1 MDNRKILLV
10 EDNADDVILTQRMFT
25 KSKIANEIIVVGDGQ
40 EAIEYLF
47 EDVNEC
53 KIKNNGHDLPLV
65 ILLDLHLPKINGIE
79 ILRKL
84 RACEETKLVPVIVLS
99 TSHEEDEIIASYTLG
114 VISFV
119 HKPVKFIDFCRC
131 NQNVGVIF
139 NGNQRATYISLA
151 MMAR

>member
-10 EDNADDVILTQRMFT
+10 EDNANDVILTQRMFA
-25 KSKIANEIIVVGDGQ
+25 KSKIANEIIVVGNGE
-40 EAIEYLF
+40 EAIKYLF

-84 RACEETKLVPVIVLS
+84 RACEDTKLIPVIVLS
-99 TSHEEDEIIASYTLG
+99 TSSEDDEMIASYTLG

-119 HKPVKFIDFCRC
+119 HKPVKFIDFADAIRMLGLFLMVT
-131 NQNVGVIF
+131 NQ
-139 NGNQRATYISLA
+139 QPASLSQ
-151 MMAR
+151 

>member
-1 MDNRKILLV
+1 MDTRKILLV
-10 EDNADDVILTQRMFT
+10 EDNPNDFILTRRMFA

-53 KIKNNGHDLPLV
+53 KSKNNGHNLPLV

-84 RACEETKLVPVIVLS
+84 RACEDTKLVPVIVLS
-99 TSHEEDEIIASYTLG
+99 TSREEDDIIASYLLG

-119 HKPVKFIDFCRC
+119 HKPVKFIDFADAIRTLGLFLMVT
-131 NQNVGVIF
+131 NQ
-139 NGNQRATYISLA
+139 QPTSL
-151 MMAR
+151 

>member
-1 MDNRKILLV
+1 
-10 EDNADDVILTQRMFT
+10 MFT

-40 EAIEYLF
+40 EAIEFLF

-84 RACEETKLVPVIVLS
+84 RDCGETKLVPVIVLS
-99 TSHEEDEIIASYTLG
+99 TSHEEDEIIASYTLAG
-114 VISFV
+114 
-119 HKPVKFIDFCRC
+119 C
-131 NQNVGVIF
+131 
-139 NGNQRATYISLA
+139 
-151 MMAR
+151 

>member
-10 EDNADDVILTQRMFT
+10 EDNANDVILTQRMFA

-40 EAIEYLF
+40 EAVEYLF

-53 KIKNNGHDLPLV
+53 KVKNNGHDLPLV

-79 ILRKL
+79 ILRKM
-84 RACEETKLVPVIVLS
+84 RACEDTKLIPVIVPS
-99 TSHEEDEIIASYTLG
+99 TSREEDDIIASYLLG

-119 HKPVKFIDFCRC
+119 HKPVKFIDFADAIKTLGLFLMVT
-131 NQNVGVIF
+131 NQ
-139 NGNQRATYISLA
+139 QPTSLSQ
-151 MMAR
+151 

>member
-1 MDNRKILLV
+1 LDNRKILLV
-10 EDNADDVILTQRMFT
+10 EDNANDVILTQRMFA
-25 KSKIANEIIVVGDGQ
+25 KSKIANEIIVVGNGE
-40 EAIEYLF
+40 EAIKYLF

-84 RACEETKLVPVIVLS
+84 RACEDTKLIPVIVLS
-99 TSHEEDEIIASYTLG
+99 TSSEDDEMIASYTLG

-119 HKPVKFIDFCRC
+119 HKPVKFIDFADAIRMLGLFLMVT
-131 NQNVGVIF
+131 NQ
-139 NGNQRATYISLA
+139 QPASLSQ
-151 MMAR
+151 

>member
-1 MDNRKILLV
+1 LDNRKILLV

-40 EAIEYLF
+40 EAIEFLF

-84 RACEETKLVPVIVLS
+84 RDCEETKLVPVIVLS

-119 HKPVKFIDFCRC
+119 HKPVKFIDFADAIRMLGLFLMVT
-131 NQNVGVIF
+131 NQ
-139 NGNQRATYISLA
+139 QPASLSQ
-151 MMAR
+151 

>member
-1 MDNRKILLV
+1 MDTRKILLV
-10 EDNADDVILTQRMFT
+10 EDNPNDVILTQRMFA

-40 EAIEYLF
+40 EAIEFLF

-84 RACEETKLVPVIVLS
+84 RACEDTKLVPVIVLS
-99 TSHEEDEIIASYTLG
+99 TSREEDDIIASYLLG
-114 VISFV
+114 IISFV
-119 HKPVKFIDFCRC
+119 HKPVKFIDFADAIRTLGLFLMVT
-131 NQNVGVIF
+131 NQ
-139 NGNQRATYISLA
+139 QPTSLS
-151 MMAR
+151 

>member
-1 MDNRKILLV
+1 LDTRKILLV
-10 EDNADDVILTQRMFT
+10 EDNPNDVILTQRMFA

-47 EDVNEC
+47 EDVNDC
-53 KIKNNGHDLPLV
+53 KIKNNAYDLPLV

-84 RACEETKLVPVIVLS
+84 RACEDTKLIPVIVLS
-99 TSHEEDEIIASYTLG
+99 TSSEDDEMIASYTLG

-119 HKPVKFIDFCRC
+119 HKPVKFIDFADAIRMLGLFLMVT
-131 NQNVGVIF
+131 NQ
-139 NGNQRATYISLA
+139 QPASLSQ
-151 MMAR
+151 